1 LEVTVLHHPESTVVH
16 RFPPRSDRRARLQ
29 AITLVTAALLAVTP
43 ACSSTGSTKAKDP
56 RGKELTITPAELQVK
71 VRALADPFSGI
82 VEEAVWE
89 LWLTT
94 DSASERRDLLIWQI
108 NLVNSIQR
116 ATFQPVPLAALFDT
130 WALVEQL
137 RDFADSSTGTR
148 LDEQQ
153 RAILLRVV
161 EQMEA
166 SIMSIAVEAG
176 GEEGAATAYRLIREW
191 ADDHPIGQ
199 FVSRTSTDSELAH
212 WTARGNMSA
221 LATVKSLGASLDDV
235 MARLDLYSEYI
246 PKQASWH
253 AQSIAY
259 DWVAPERAES
269 VFTDLSTTAS
279 AFDRIATSLEGY
291 PEAVAEERRIVLE
304 TVVAEREQ
312 ILDELMEKIA
322 ELQLFV
328 SGERVDLVEN
338 QLRAEREAIFEA
350 IATERAIIVAEAKQ
364 ERADTMDELD
374 EMVDGIVER
383 SAVKI
388 VDHFFVRAVQLLAIL
403 LVGLA
408 LIAVVAVTLWKRK

>member
-1 LEVTVLHHPESTVVH
+1 MS
-16 RFPPRSDRRARLQ
+16 RSKSRAASPSNLIRNPYRARLRT
-29 AITLVTAALLAVTP
+29 ITALATALLVVAPGCAT
-43 ACSSTGSTKAKDP
+43 SGHQKA
-56 RGKELTITPAELQVK
+56 RGPGGNELNITPAELQVK

-82 VEEAVWE
+82 IEETVWKI
-89 LWLTT
+89 WRTT
-94 DSASERRDLLIWQI
+94 DSAEERRDLLVWQI

-116 ATFQPVPLAALFDT
+116 ATFQPVPLAAFFDT

-137 RDFADSSTGTR
+137 RDFAESSTGTR
-148 LDEQQ
+148 LDAEQG
-153 RAILLRVV
+153 AILLGAV

-166 SIMSIAVEAG
+166 AIMKIAVEAG

-191 ADDHPIGQ
+191 ADDHPIDQ
-199 FVSRTSTDSELAH
+199 FVSRSSTDSELAR

-259 DWVAPERAES
+259 DWISPGHAEG
-269 VFTDLSTTAS
+269 VLADLSTTAS

-291 PEAVAEERRIVLE
+291 PEAVSEERRIVLE

-312 ILDELMEKIA
+312 ILEELMQKFA
-322 ELQLFV
+322 DLQLFINA
-328 SGERVDLVEN
+328 ERVDLVEN
-338 QLRAEREAIFEA
+338 QLRTEREAIFDA
-350 IATERAIIVAEAKQ
+350 IAAERAVIIAEAKQ

-388 VDHFFVRAVQLLAIL
+388 VDHFFLRAVQLLAIG

-408 LIAVVAVTLWKRK
+408 FIAVGAVMLWKKS

>member
-1 LEVTVLHHPESTVVH
+1 MSRSESRAASPAMLIRNIHRTRLRTMAVLAT
-16 RFPPRSDRRARLQ
+16 
-29 AITLVTAALLAVTP
+29 ALLVVAPGCAT
-43 ACSSTGSTKAKDP
+43 TGNQKATGPK
-56 RGKELTITPAELQVK
+56 GKELKITPAELQVK

-82 VEEAVWE
+82 VEETVWKI
-89 LWLTT
+89 WSTT
-94 DSASERRDLLIWQI
+94 DSAEDRRDLLVWQI

-137 RDFADSSTGTR
+137 RDFAESSTRTR
-148 LDEQQ
+148 LDAEQG
-153 RAILLRVV
+153 AILLGAV

-166 SIMSIAVEAG
+166 AIMKIAVEAG

-191 ADDHPIGQ
+191 ADDHPIDQ
-199 FVSRTSTDSELAH
+199 FVSRSSTDSELAH

-259 DWVAPERAES
+259 DWIAPGHAEGA
-269 VFTDLSTTAS
+269 FADLSTTAS

-291 PEAVAEERRIVLE
+291 PEAVSQERRIVLE

-312 ILDELMEKIA
+312 ILEELMQKFA
-322 ELQLFV
+322 DLQLFINA
-328 SGERVDLVEN
+328 ERVDLVEN
-338 QLRAEREAIFEA
+338 QLRTEREAIFEA
-350 IATERAIIVAEAKQ
+350 IAAERAVIIAEARK
-364 ERADTMDELD
+364 ERVAAMDDLD

-388 VDHFFVRAVQLLAIL
+388 VDHFFLRAAQLLAIG

-408 LIAVVAVTLWKRK
+408 VIAVAVVMLWKRK